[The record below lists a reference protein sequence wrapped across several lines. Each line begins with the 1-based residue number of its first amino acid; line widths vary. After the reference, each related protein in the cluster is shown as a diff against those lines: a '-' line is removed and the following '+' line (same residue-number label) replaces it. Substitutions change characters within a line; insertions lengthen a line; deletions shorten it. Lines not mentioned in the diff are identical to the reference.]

1 MIVFITIPWFLPA
14 YRAGGPIQSVANL
27 VENFNEGVTY
37 RIFCGATDL
46 NGEALEGIETGK
58 WLRYNDY
65 TQVWYAEKDEISKT
79 ITIQTEK
86 IKPDVLYII
95 GLFSWHFN
103 TVPMIFGTA
112 KKKILSVRGM
122 LHPGA
127 LSQKQIK
134 KHLFLDALKITG
146 IQKKIVFHA
155 TDEAEQ
161 EYIKKEFGKQAKIE
175 VASNFGK
182 VIKKQKSL
190 LKEKGILKL
199 LSVALISPM
208 KNHLPV
214 LKALSHCTQNIE
226 YNIFGPVKD
235 FSYWQQC
242 LQVIKFLPENIKVQY
257 HGEISPASVCAV
269 LNLSHVFIL
278 PSKSEN
284 FGHAIFEALSAGK
297 PVITSHATPWN
308 NLQENTAGINTEP
321 AEKELQKAIE
331 FFADMDNDAYLKY
344 SEGTSSY
351 IILKNN
357 YSKLRA
363 QYTNMFSVNKT

>member
-1 MIVFITIPWFLPA
+1 MIIFITIPWFLPA

-27 VENFNEGVTY
+27 VEHFSEGVQY
-37 RIFCGATDL
+37 RIFCGNTDL
-46 NGEALEGIETGK
+46 NGEPLEGIETGK
-58 WLRYNDY
+58 WLPYNDY
-65 TQVWYAEKDEISKT
+65 TQVWYADKEEISKT
-79 ITIQTEK
+79 ITTQTEK

-146 IQKKIVFHA
+146 IQKKIIFHA

-161 EYIKKEFGKQAKIE
+161 AYIKKEFGKQAKIE

-182 VIKKQKSL
+182 LVKRQKEL
-190 LKEKGILKL
+190 YKEKGKIKL

-208 KNHLPV
+208 KNHLQV
-214 LKALSHCTQNIE
+214 IKALSRCTQHIE

-235 FSYWQQC
+235 FAYWQQC
-242 LQVIKFLPENIKVQY
+242 LQAIKSLPANIKVQY
-257 HGEISPASVCAV
+257 HGEISPDSVGAV

-297 PVITSHATPWN
+297 PVITSHNTPWN
-308 NLQENTAGINTEP
+308 DLQKNEAGINTEP
-321 AEKELQKAIE
+321 TETDLQKAIA
-331 FFADMDNDAYLKY
+331 FFADMDNESYLKY
-344 SEGTSSY
+344 VKGTAEY
-351 IILKNN
+351 IITRNN
-357 YSKLRA
+357 YNKLRA
-363 QYTNMFSVNKT
+363 QYKSLFSLTKI